1 MKYTMI
7 AGLAFAASALIG
19 TSASADTYIVVVNT
33 LQAPITVNAG
43 SVEPKAGGWT
53 ALDAVVQLDPTA
65 QYVVSDLHKKCADG
79 GWDIQSSGPTTTH
92 YCIQLGL
99 GEVGCL
105 YAAARTPEGG
115 GTPFIEMTK
124 VNLGMC
130 SDKWWTQAGKGPI
143 FEIADKIT
151 TTGASIATV
160 VGTIKGAK

>member
-1 MKYTMI
+1 VKHRI
-7 AGLAFAASALIG
+7 VASLAFATIGLIG
-19 TSASADTYIVVVNT
+19 TSALADTYIVVVNA
-33 LQAPITVNAG
+33 LNAPITVNAG
-43 SVEPKAGGWT
+43 SVEPKAGGWS
-53 ALDAVVQLDPTA
+53 ALDAVVQLDAGVT
-65 QYVVSDLHKKCADG
+65 YVVSDTHKKCADG
-79 GWDIQSSGPTTTH
+79 GWDIQSAGPTTSH

-105 YAAARTPEGG
+105 YAAARAPEGG